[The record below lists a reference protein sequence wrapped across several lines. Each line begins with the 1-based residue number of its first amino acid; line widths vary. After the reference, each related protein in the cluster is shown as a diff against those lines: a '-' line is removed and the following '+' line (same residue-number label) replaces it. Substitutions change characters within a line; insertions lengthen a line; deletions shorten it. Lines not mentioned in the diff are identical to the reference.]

1 LKERGSGRVQWNMV
15 REVLTRPYPLSIPT
29 VVPMVTL
36 MLLVPF
42 YIFIGDFMRGRPV
55 HVPELAL
62 DRGVPLR
69 PAWALVYGA
78 LYLFLIQLP
87 VFVVRQEAL
96 VRRTILAYLM
106 VWIVAY
112 VFFLTYPTIAPRP
125 MKVMGEGFV
134 VWGLRFLYSAD
145 PPHNCF
151 PSLHVAHSCVSALT
165 CSLGHRGVGIAAG
178 VCASLVG
185 ISTLYTRQHYVLD
198 VIAGILLACVAY
210 VVFLR
215 KYPRESIPE
224 IDRRVAPALAAGVVG
239 ILGPL
244 PHASGSHIG
253 SDGERNRTGGVMT
266 RVLLVGLD
274 PETVD
279 YSDPALPPGMN
290 AEKVRAGIAVAMK
303 GFAERGWEAD
313 LGFIRPDAS
322 AGPMV
327 ERQLASRSYD
337 CVVIGAGVR
346 LPPRQLPIFEAV
358 INAVHKAAPRATV
371 AFNTRPDD
379 SADAAAR
386 WLPAES
392 AP

>member
-1 LKERGSGRVQWNMV
+1 MV

-78 LYLFLIQLP
+78 LYLFLILLP

-134 VWGLRFLYSAD
+134 VW
-145 PPHNCF
+145 
-151 PSLHVAHSCVSALT
+151 
-165 CSLGHRGVGIAAG
+165 GVGIAAG

-239 ILGPL
+239 ILG
-244 PHASGSHIG
+244 
-253 SDGERNRTGGVMT
+253 
-266 RVLLVGLD
+266 LV
-274 PETVD
+274 
-279 YSDPALPPGMN
+279 A
-290 AEKVRAGIAVAMK
+290 ACFWVAY
-303 GFAERGWEAD
+303 RLGW
-313 LGFIRPDAS
+313 G
-322 AGPMV
+322 
-327 ERQLASRSYD
+327 
-337 CVVIGAGVR
+337 
-346 LPPRQLPIFEAV
+346 
-358 INAVHKAAPRATV
+358 T
-371 AFNTRPDD
+371 
-379 SADAAAR
+379 
-386 WLPAES
+386 
-392 AP
+392 